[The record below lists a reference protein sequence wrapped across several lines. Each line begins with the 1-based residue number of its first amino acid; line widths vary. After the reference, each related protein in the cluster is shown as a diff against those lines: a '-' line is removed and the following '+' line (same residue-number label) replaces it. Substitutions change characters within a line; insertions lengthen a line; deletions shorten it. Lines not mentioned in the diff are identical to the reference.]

1 MAADYVRQLSLT
13 KTTGQ
18 SLLSLAFQLG
28 GVVAGLIV
36 ASSLGLFSREPWIIA
51 LYPGILSMR
60 GVVGGLFSGRLTT
73 GLHLG
78 AIKGA
83 LFGKEA
89 KNLHSLW
96 ASITVLTFES
106 ATVLGF
112 AALLLGTISWG
123 IGITEWVNIF
133 TTIIATMGI
142 SLLLISPITIA
153 IAFFSFGKG
162 LDPDIIVYPV
172 TATIADILVTLSY
185 TLVLSVSF
193 LTAAA
198 NAVLVVCVGFAA
210 IVLFVSYRNRAK
222 AQFTRTLREATV
234 TMIIVAF
241 IVSITGSV
249 LSQISEAL
257 ANSTRI
263 APARLYTIYTALIGT
278 MGGFGAIVGSTATTK
293 LALGTIDSSF
303 RAIKE
308 HRNQIAGAWIASVV
322 IYMILALISSLLTF
336 PVNPPEAL
344 GFVTSLLAT
353 NAFAAFSMTCVA
365 FSVAILTFHR
375 GLDPDNF
382 VIPIESAVA
391 DAVTTIFL
399 LLTLSLVG

>member
-123 IGITEWVNIF
+123 ISITDWVNIF

-399 LLTLSLVG
+399 LLTLSIVG

>member
-1 MAADYVRQLSLT
+1 MAADFKQLSLT

-36 ASSLGLFSREPWIIA
+36 ASSLGLFTREPWIIA

-78 AIKGA
+78 AIKGT

-89 KNLHSLW
+89 KTLRSLW
-96 ASITVLTFES
+96 ASIIVLTFES

-112 AALLLGTISWG
+112 AALLLGTTSWG
-123 IGITEWVNIF
+123 ISITDWLIIF
-133 TTIIATMGI
+133 ATIVATMGI

-153 IAFFSFGKG
+153 IALFSFGKG
-162 LDPDIIVYPV
+162 LDPDIVVYPV
-172 TATIADILVTLSY
+172 TATVADILVTLSY
-185 TLVLSVSF
+185 TLVLSASF
-193 LTAAA
+193 IAEAT
-198 NAVLVVCVGFAA
+198 NVVLVICVAFAA
-210 IVLFVSYRNRAK
+210 IAFLVSYKNRAK
-222 AQFTRTLREATV
+222 VQFTKTLREATV
-234 TMIIVAF
+234 TMIIVAL
-241 IVSITGSV
+241 IVSVTGSV
-249 LSQISEAL
+249 LSQISETL
-257 ANSTRI
+257 AKSTQI

-278 MGGFGAIVGSTATTK
+278 IGGFGAIVGSTATTK

-303 RAIKE
+303 RAVKD
-308 HRNQIAGAWIASVV
+308 HRNQIFGAWIASMV
-322 IYMILALISSLLTF
+322 IYLILALISSLLTIPF
-336 PVNPPEAL
+336 SYLEAL
-344 GFVTSLLAT
+344 RFFTSLLAT
-353 NAFAAFSMTCVA
+353 NALAALSMTCIA
-365 FSVAILTFHR
+365 FGIAILTFHR

-391 DAVTTIFL
+391 DAATTIFL
-399 LLTLSLVG
+399 LLTLSLMG

>member
-1 MAADYVRQLSLT
+1 MAADDVKQLSLI

-18 SLLSLAFQLG
+18 SLLSLFFQLG

-78 AIKGA
+78 AIKGN

-89 KNLHSLW
+89 RSLRSLW
-96 ASITVLTFES
+96 ASIIVLTFES
-106 ATVLGF
+106 ATVLGL
-112 AALLLGTISWG
+112 AALLLGTVYWG
-123 IGITEWVNIF
+123 IGITDWLIIF
-133 TTIIATMGI
+133 ATIVATMGI

-153 IAFFSFGKG
+153 IALFSFGKG

-172 TATIADILVTLSY
+172 TATVADILVTLSY

-193 LTAAA
+193 VAEATNFVLAVCVAFAAA
-198 NAVLVVCVGFAA
+198 AFL
-210 IVLFVSYRNRAK
+210 ISYMNRAK
-222 AQFTRTLREATV
+222 VQFTKTLREATV
-234 TMIIVAF
+234 TMIFVAF

-249 LSQISEAL
+249 LSQISGTL
-257 ANSTRI
+257 ARSTRV
-263 APARLYTIYTALIGT
+263 APSRLYTIYTALIGT

-303 RAIKE
+303 RAIKD
-308 HRNQIAGAWIASVV
+308 HRNQIFGAWSASMI
-322 IYMILALISSLLTF
+322 IYMILALISSLLTL
-336 PVNPPEAL
+336 PSNNLEAL
-344 GFVTSLLAT
+344 QFLTALLAT
-353 NAFAAFSMTCVA
+353 NVFAALSMACIA

-391 DAVTTIFL
+391 DAATTIFL
-399 LLTLSLVG
+399 LLTLSLIG